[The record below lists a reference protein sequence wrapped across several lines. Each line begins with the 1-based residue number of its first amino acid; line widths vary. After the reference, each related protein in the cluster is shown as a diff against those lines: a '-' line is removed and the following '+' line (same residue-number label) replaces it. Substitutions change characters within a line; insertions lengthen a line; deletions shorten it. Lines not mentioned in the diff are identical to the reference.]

1 MKFKGLKGNSLYSQ
15 LIITISVLFIIA
27 YFLSLFI
34 TQNIF
39 LHFVDKQ
46 YRDRVYT
53 LGRNLASVC
62 YQPILNYNTTRIQQA
77 SSMFLQEEDVKYII
91 VLDREGK
98 PITTEQKGE
107 SDPEFPE
114 KIVRIIKNVTT
125 YFDNAPKILK
135 NSSEMTMVYPIKFSP
150 NESAWGYVIMGFDT
164 SRISGLLER
173 AGYTALLI
181 STFILFIGLL
191 FLQRFSQRITRPIG
205 DLMNGTEQ
213 VIQGNF
219 EYQIKVEDDGE
230 IGQLALKFNEMIL
243 KLNYY
248 NKQKNLLNKKLHEYN
263 EKLEEKIRE
272 RTQELKRI
280 QEEVLLIFHQ
290 IPVGLL
296 VVDLEGKILW
306 YNQEFLHIAELDKD
320 ISIAHWR
327 YMDVERIRKIGLSRI
342 LEKLSKSSEKQ
353 IVRKQLHFRD
363 KHSSKII
370 EIASQPLL
378 RYNSKLDGMIYI
390 IKDITREVAQE
401 KKNIQGQR
409 LESVGTIAGGIAHDF
424 NNILAIILPNA
435 QLLKL
440 KLQDS
445 PDLVKYLDTIEQA
458 TEQAA
463 SLTQQI
469 LSFSRGSGKEN
480 VTVLNPNDVIQN
492 FTQMFRRVL
501 DRKIEIKQDLEA
513 NIWNIKA
520 DINQIKQVLMNL
532 SVNAR
537 DAMPGGGVLTIR
549 TRNTRITRSD
559 KLLVDPSLRP
569 GRYVLIEVE
578 DTGEGI
584 PEEHLDKI
592 FDPFF
597 TQKKGEKGT
606 GLGLSIVY
614 GIVRAYKG
622 SIDVESAP
630 GKGTRI
636 SLYLPT
642 SVEKPKE
649 EKKSDGELKKGSG
662 QLLVADDEKMIQ
674 ETLKRMLESLNY
686 QVILADNGKEAVE
699 IYETKKDEIDA
710 ILMDI
715 QMPVM
720 DGVEAA
726 EKIYQFDA
734 NACIIF
740 TSGYA
745 DLSRFERLKHIEH
758 QYFLKKPYKIG
769 VLSDIIKKAIEEK
782 TVFN

>member
-1 MKFKGLKGNSLYSQ
+1 MKFKGLKSNSLYGQ
-15 LIITISVLFIIA
+15 LIITISVLFIFA

-77 SSMFLQEEDVKYII
+77 SSMFLKEDDVKFII
-91 VLDREGK
+91 ILDRDGK
-98 PITTEQKGE
+98 PITADQKGE
-107 SDPEFPE
+107 SDPDFHK
-114 KIVRIIKNVTT
+114 KIVRITRKVTT
-125 YFDNAPKILK
+125 NFSRDPYIIK
-135 NSSEMTMVYPIKFSP
+135 NSSEMVMVYPIKSSP
-150 NESAWGYVIMGFDT
+150 NESNWGYVIMGFDT
-164 SRISGLLER
+164 SGISALLER

-181 STFILFIGLL
+181 STFILFIGLI

-213 VIQGNF
+213 VIRGNF

-272 RTQELKRI
+272 RTRELKRI

-290 IPVGLL
+290 IPVGLF

-306 YNQEFLHIAELDKD
+306 YNQEFLHIAELEDG
-320 ISIAHWR
+320 ISLAHWR
-327 YMDVERIRKIGLSRI
+327 YTDVERIRKIGLSRI
-342 LEKLSKSSEKQ
+342 LERLSRSPEKQ
-353 IVRKQLHFRD
+353 IVRKQLKFRD

-378 RYNSKLDGMIYI
+378 RHNSKLDGMIFI
-390 IKDITREVAQE
+390 IKDITREVALE

-440 KLQDS
+440 KLKDS

-480 VTVLNPNDVIQN
+480 VVVLNPNDVIRN

-501 DRKIEIKQDLEA
+501 DRKIEIKQDLEKD
-513 NIWNIKA
+513 IWNIKA
-520 DINQIKQVLMNL
+520 DINQVKQVLMNL

-537 DAMPGGGVLTIR
+537 DAMPGGGVLTFR

-569 GRYVLIEVE
+569 GKYVLIEVE

-597 TQKKGEKGT
+597 TRKKGEKGT

-614 GIVRAYKG
+614 GIIRAYKG
-622 SIDVESAP
+622 SIDVESVP

-636 SLYLPT
+636 SLYLPA

-649 EKKSDGELKKGSG
+649 EKAGDRELKTGSG
-662 QLLVADDEKMIQ
+662 KLLVADDEKMIQ

-686 QVILADNGKEAVE
+686 QVILANNGREAVE
-699 IYETKKDEIDA
+699 IYEAKKDEIDA

-745 DLSRFERLKHIEH
+745 DISRFEKLKHIEH
-758 QYFLKKPYKIG
+758 HYFLKKPYKIG

-782 TVFN
+782 AVVT